1 MFRPF
6 GPQFREKMRWGGRSP
21 GSATENG
28 GQTKSIAKYYATHG
42 HEPSGSE
49 STVGLESV
57 SLERQTRDQ
66 QRSAAHLKIYYIFL
80 VLRDTL
86 TTICELTSQ
95 KKSAGARQ
103 TIPIK
108 KTF

>member
-57 SLERQTRDQ
+57 SLERQTRVQ

-95 KKSAGARQ
+95 KKSAGTRQ